1 MKRLLVLLSFCA
13 LSFGVAFAQ
22 DARHLRNDPSYIWA
36 EDTPG
41 LSALDGL
48 VAKLSSVESGVPAG
62 MWPSYKAAVRS
73 MSKLLVLD
81 DGRQFRYMLRS
92 DARSLIKDRRRKVS
106 ELLEYANA
114 EKSVGRARTY
124 LGWAEAYLES
134 LPEDPALR
142 AEAARL
148 RERLGDGPGE
158 PVRMRNIESE
168 VALIRSVLPLQ
179 GHIESS
185 VRPSSSSRRP
195 AESSGQKI
203 SSLPQD
209 SPLPSRP
216 FRDTLRLPTAGLALP
231 PFASVESP
239 QGILPFSLVRVA
251 AVASDPLV
259 WYVVPRTS
267 YGSSF
272 AAGMLAGVR
281 KGRLG
286 AYVSG
291 DSGFGW
297 KKAGYVC
304 SSAGETSFGR
314 IWTSGES
321 ALSRMSVCGGIIIGL
336 CDFISITAG
345 AGYGRSALYWQDTA
359 GRWAMVEDLSVQGLR
374 AELGTLFG
382 VRHLAFSLSVGTTAF
397 STVYVAVG
405 VGVCF

>member
-22 DARHLRNDPSYIWA
+22 DARHLRNDPSYIWS

-48 VAKLSSVESGVPAG
+48 VAKLSSLESGVPAG
-62 MWPSYKAAVRS
+62 MWPSYKSAVRS

-92 DARSLIKDRRRKVS
+92 DTRSLIKDRRRKVS
-106 ELLEYANA
+106 ELLECANA

-134 LPEDPALR
+134 LPQDPALR

-168 VALIRSVLPLQ
+168 VALIRRVLPLRGQ
-179 GHIESS
+179 ADPT
-185 VRPSSSSRRP
+185 VRPNGSSRRQTDN
-195 AESSGQKI
+195 SGQKK

-209 SPLPSRP
+209 IPLPSRQ
-216 FRDTLRLPTAGLALP
+216 FSDTLRLPTAGLAIY

-239 QGILPFSLVRVA
+239 QGLLPSAPKQVA
-251 AVASDPLV
+251 AVVSEPLV
-259 WYVVPRTS
+259 WYVVPRAS
-267 YGSSF
+267 FGSSF
-272 AAGMLAGVR
+272 AAGMLAGAR

-297 KKAGYVC
+297 KKADYVC
-304 SSAGETSFGR
+304 SSTGETPFGR

-321 ALSRMSVCGGIIIGL
+321 ALSRISVCGGIILGL
-336 CDFISITAG
+336 GDLVSITAG
-345 AGYGRSALYWQDTA
+345 AGYGHSALYWQDTS

-374 AELGTLFG
+374 AELGILFS
-382 VRHLAFSLSVGTTAF
+382 VRHMAFSLSAGTTAF
-397 STVYVAVG
+397 STVDVAVG